1 MQVGTALRHARP
13 ADRTADSTDLAA
25 ALYGVV
31 VYLHKHCNSDLFE
44 AVGALELSLTQIK
57 LLHCLDEAESELS
70 LGAVA
75 ELVHVSLAAASRTVD
90 DLVRRGFVERREDP
104 EDRRM
109 KRVQPTEEGR
119 AVIRRLNAARLE
131 GLEEFVQRL
140 TPGERALLTDALSK
154 LLERPDVA
162 ACRP

>member
-1 MQVGTALRHARP
+1 
-13 ADRTADSTDLAA
+13 
-25 ALYGVV
+25 
-31 VYLHKHCNSDLFE
+31 
-44 AVGALELSLTQIK
+44 
-57 LLHCLDEAESELS
+57 
-70 LGAVA
+70 
-75 ELVHVSLAAASRTVD
+75 
-90 DLVRRGFVERREDP
+90 
-104 EDRRM
+104 M